1 MNYLAA
7 FINKDGDFVRDNETA
22 EVMNLSLGEFE
33 RRVLAIESAKIS
45 LQCEFEIN
53 GVFVKG
59 NNQGGFL
66 LCDTQE
72 FAQL

>member
-1 MNYLAA
+1 
-7 FINKDGDFVRDNETA
+7 
-22 EVMNLSLGEFE
+22 MNLSLGEFE